1 MKWASIC
8 QGAGPPLLCLLSVPG
23 EVVVA
28 SICQE
33 SRESA
38 ANNTQTHQ
46 PGK

>member
-1 MKWASIC
+1 MGLNMSRCRPAP
-8 QGAGPPLLCLLSVPG
+8 GCLLSVPG

-28 SICQE
+28 SIQE

-38 ANNTQTHQ
+38 ANNTQTQQ